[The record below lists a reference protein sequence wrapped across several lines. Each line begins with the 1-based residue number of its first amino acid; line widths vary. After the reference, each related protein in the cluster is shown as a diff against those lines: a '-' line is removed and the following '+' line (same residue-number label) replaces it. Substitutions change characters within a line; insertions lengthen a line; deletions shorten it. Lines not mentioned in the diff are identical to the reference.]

1 MKPAPFAYV
10 NADSLDQVCDLLRR
24 HGGNA
29 RILAGGQ
36 SLIATL
42 NMRLSAPELVID
54 INRIDGLA
62 GIKVADGLVRI
73 GALTRLAELESSTEI
88 ARHLPL
94 ITAAMPH
101 IGHPAIRNR
110 GTFGGSIAFAD
121 PAAELPACARALG
134 GRFVLHGPDGTRT
147 VDADDFFLG
156 LYETSLAPDEVLV
169 AAEFET
175 PEDGY
180 RSAFAE
186 LSRRHGDFAVIGL
199 AAHGKVANGVFS
211 DLRLVFFS
219 AGDRPILART
229 AAAAIEGQA
238 FSPQTAK
245 AVQDSLS
252 QDLDPPGDLN
262 GSPATKLHLARV
274 LAGRILAELAAASG

>member
-110 GTFGGSIAFAD
+110 GTFGGSVAFAD
-121 PAAELPACARALG
+121 PAAELPACARALR
-134 GRFVLHGPDGTRT
+134 GRLILRGPDGTRT

-169 AAEFET
+169 AAEFDT
-175 PEDGY
+175 PKDGY

-186 LSRRHGDFAVIGL
+186 LSRRHGDYAVIGL
-199 AAHGKVANGVFS
+199 AAHGKVADGVFS

-219 AGDRPILART
+219 AGDRPILAR
-229 AAAAIEGQA
+229 AAAAEIEGQA

-245 AVQDSLS
+245 VVQDALD
-252 QDLDPPGDLN
+252 QDLDPPADLN

-274 LAGRILAELAAASG
+274 LTGRVLAELAAASG